1 MIRNRSIRAV
11 SIKTPKQ
18 KKHKQ
23 KRKFGL
29 SGFKYE
35 DIPQY
40 LRRAWIKVFSPEDLP
55 KNPRGLVKCVYK
67 FKESCYSPWLYNKL
81 YGFERTNKEWCQLY
95 KEYKKAAISAQKAAK
110 TPVEAVV
117 PTSYLDDI
125 KNPNP
130 FLKSKHIAV
139 HILRLYDLNTR
150 IHSIILKF
158 VQRRRLATMS
168 RRLVGEEDLYTTS
181 QIPKHS
187 LVAVYDFQTQSV
199 YHFHTQTILR
209 MILASLYYSSYGIAR
224 PGAPKNPYTNLEW
237 TFPQLISIV
246 QQITINMMGIHRVP
260 PNILLAYHAC
270 SYNLKKF
277 TEICANQ
284 LGIHAGIELFKNKD
298 DSETKEIYR
307 ETLEDFADEAG
318 VTISGAIREI
328 IFNRKLPGQL
338 QKYWDNIIVS
348 IWIYN
353 NLNLYHG
360 EHNSYEELTDGFIA
374 LIDDTKAYYI
384 ELRRG
389 QLIRQRSTSDVLRV
403 PMNVHTAASIV
414 LAQILPVESQ
424 AGTSIPPTLPIA
436 PTQPVHAEEGPSGSG
451 APIEDT
457 ANTL

>member
-1 MIRNRSIRAV
+1 MIRNRSVRAV
-11 SIKTPKQ
+11 SIKDPKQ
-18 KKHKQ
+18 KKPKQ

-40 LRRAWIKVFSPEDLP
+40 LRRAWMKVFSPEDLP
-55 KNPRGLVKCVYK
+55 KNQRGLVRCICKL
-67 FKESCYSPWLYNKL
+67 KESCYSPWLYNKL
-81 YGFERTNKEWCQLY
+81 YGFERTNKEWSQLY
-95 KEYKKAAISAQKAAK
+95 KEYKKAPLSAL
-110 TPVEAVV
+110 E
-117 PTSYLDDI
+117 PTTTYLDDI
-125 KNPNP
+125 KNLNP
-130 FLKSKHIAV
+130 FLKSKHIAA
-139 HILRLYDLNTR
+139 HILRLHHLNNR
-150 IHSIILKF
+150 IYSILLKF
-158 VQRRRLATMS
+158 IQRRRLTSMS

-181 QIPKHS
+181 RIPKYS

-237 TFPQLISIV
+237 TFGQLISIV
-246 QQITINMMGIHRVP
+246 QQITINMMGINRVP

-277 TEICANQ
+277 TDICANE

-307 ETLEDFADEAG
+307 ETLEDFCDEANL
-318 VTISGAIREI
+318 TISGSIREM

-338 QKYWDNIIVS
+338 QKYWDDIIVS

-360 EHNSYEELTDGFIA
+360 SHHSYEDLVDGFIA
-374 LIDDTKAYYI
+374 LVDDTKAYCF

-389 QLIRQRSTSDVLRV
+389 QLIRQRSTSDVLRA

-414 LAQILPVESQ
+414 LAQTLSVESQ
-424 AGTSIPPTLPIA
+424 AVDTIPPSLPA
-436 PTQPVHAEEGPSGSG
+436 LPPAVPTE
-451 APIEDT
+451 EDT
-457 ANTL
+457 ANSL